1 MSWAACKAAGTT
13 EAASKAARSRLTAG
27 EKVVVDVSMEVSGFA
42 VGKTFPQNGI
52 INVPPSVWS
61 GIPIN
66 DGDLGLVDIT
76 YEGQSVRQA
85 TGSSFNYTPN
95 EETGTTILHVV
106 TKDGAL
112 GGCGAAQGG
121 ALL

>member
-13 EAASKAARSRLTAG
+13 EAASKAARSRLTSG

-42 VGKTFPQNGI
+42 VGKIFPQNGI